1 MNIKFLISSA
11 ILCGFTHVGHC
22 NSSSMKGIYSQPSG
36 TALTEDDRNK
46 LPQTGEGVKI
56 VDDSELYHF
65 KPSKAEQIAID
76 KSKKL
81 GYVQRKSY
89 DAIQLLEMNVNPFRR
104 AGDEQHYEKLEPTD
118 THLKKSASLIPLAFE
133 YKPLSFIDLDSKNN
147 IGFAASMT
155 WKNGWTGI
163 TQFFKYKN
171 IGPCKYLKTSVAI
184 NGSAIR
190 LSKERIS
197 FYINDKPAVAVNE
210 GREKDGFLYSVEWYD
225 NDYFHDLTCAQS
237 SFSAQSAKDT
247 AQLANLIDKDQ

>member
-11 ILCGFTHVGHC
+11 LLYSLTNIGQC

-36 TALTEDDRNK
+36 AVLTQDDRSK

-56 VDDSELYHF
+56 VDDSEIYHF
-65 KPSKAEQIAID
+65 KPSKTEQIAISN
-76 KSKKL
+76 SKKL
-81 GYVQRKSY
+81 GYVERKSY
-89 DAIQLLEMNVNPFRR
+89 DAIQLLEMSINPFRKI
-104 AGDEQHYEKLEPTD
+104 GDVKHFETFEPND

-133 YKPLSFIDLDSKNN
+133 YQPLSFINSKDN

-171 IGPCKYLKTSVAI
+171 IGTCKYLKTNVAL

-197 FYINDKPAVAVNE
+197 FYINKKPAVAVNE
-210 GREKDGFLYSVEWYD
+210 GRKKDGFLYSVEWYD
-225 NDYFHDLTCAQS
+225 NDYFHDLTCAQL

-247 AQLANLIDKDQ
+247 ADLANLIDKE